1 MSRRN
6 PIVGS
11 STKKRLIHP
20 NLMVREDA
28 RKAIGSKKILETRT
42 KLPIQVETSRGEI
55 SAIRRPQKSVLWV
68 GNTLV
73 RFFGLKRLLLYLSK
87 SAKVFLIHGPRMQNQ
102 SYICKVKATYASS
115 FPHMHNAWQKPMF
128 PYFE

>member
-55 SAIRRPQKSVLWV
+55 SAIRRPQKRAFWVENILVSVFYS
-68 GNTLV
+68 ND
-73 RFFGLKRLLLYLSK
+73 
-87 SAKVFLIHGPRMQNQ
+87 
-102 SYICKVKATYASS
+102 
-115 FPHMHNAWQKPMF
+115 
-128 PYFE
+128 YFYT